1 MGSRNRERRAEAVQS
16 TNDSSALSKSSLAA
30 RGYVHDAF
38 AALLV
43 PGTARRAPLIHR
55 GYYVRARAVR
65 HCVRAFVEQT
75 CAAPGTPRSQIL
87 SLGAGSDSL
96 YFRLKTAGR
105 LAGAA
110 VWEVDFPDV
119 AERKAQRIRDTPDL
133 CALTGPFQ
141 SGDPGSTLCFE
152 SSDYR
157 ILGLDLRQ
165 LQQLD
170 QALAAAGLDG
180 AAPTLLLAE
189 AVLTYLEPDDAAAL
203 ISWAAQR
210 FSNAIFVVYEQMR
223 PQDAFGEFMQQ
234 HFRHLN
240 SPLHGLDRFPD
251 AEAQQQRFLQAGW
264 TACRAMDLNEF
275 YRCFLPAEERRRM
288 ENLEPFDE
296 FEEWHLKCAHYF
308 ILAASRGDSLSQTLV
323 FPPSETFPRIDPAS
337 PSGVF
342 PASVVTGDTQ
352 GLGLKRYGHASVLLS
367 PGVILSAGGFG
378 EQEGRHCRVSKF
390 HMLLRYSDFEWK
402 GNQIGSWGTEAQ
414 WDGRLYHTMTRLS
427 DTQVLVLGGRLSP
440 VTPALGILQ
449 LSYENEDNSAEDP
462 NVTVTKFCP
471 EDSTLSRWRHST
483 TEVSCENQKYLFVYG
498 GRSVTEPVLSD
509 WHFLHVGKMTWVTIP
524 VEGEGPEV
532 AALELRSVDLQ
543 SAKNNQEH
551 HTQEMGLQR
560 LIVRRSQ
567 SFTIQ
572 LHFNRPFH
580 SKNDSITFVAET
592 GPAPKELLGTRATFL
607 LTQARQGNG
616 WSASDFTVHA
626 NSLYVSLFT
635 PPSAVIG
642 PYSLKMEIS
651 QGPSHSTTHPLG
663 TFILL
668 FNPWSAEDDVYL
680 PSETLLQE
688 YIMMDYGF
696 VYKGH
701 ERFITPW
708 PWNYGQNPSKDY
720 SQRNDVVY
728 ICRVVSAM
736 INSNDDSGVLQG
748 NWGEDYSRGVSPLEW
763 TGSVA
768 ILRQWAARG
777 GQPVKYGQC
786 WVFAAVM
793 CTVMRCLG
801 VPTRVVS
808 NFRSAHN
815 SDANLTIDTYY
826 DQHAEMLPTQKRDK
840 IWNFHVWNECW
851 MIRKDLPPGY
861 NGWQVLDPT
870 PQQTSSGLFRCG
882 PASVKAIR
890 EGEIHLP
897 YDTPFVYAEV
907 NADEVVWLLKDG
919 QAQEILAHNTSSI
932 GKEIST
938 KMVGSDQRENITS
951 SYKYPEGS
959 PEERSVFMKASQKTL
974 GVRRTS
980 SPFLDLLGSGGAVGQ
995 PAQLQLHLTRKP
1007 EWGQDLLLKL
1017 HARRVADRAHPQ
1029 GPIHL
1034 VVDFCAQTL
1043 LHNGGTRK
1051 PLWRQKVHLTLDF
1064 GEDIQWPLS
1073 LPYNN
1078 YRNKLTDEKLIRV
1091 SGIAKVEETGRSMLV
1106 LKDISLEPPHL
1117 SIEVSER
1124 AEVGKALRVHI
1135 SLTNTLSVP
1144 LSHCTM
1150 VLEGSGL
1157 VSGQISNDLGTLVA
1171 GHTIKIQ
1178 VDLYPIKAGPRQL
1191 QVLVSSNE
1199 IKEIKGY
1206 KDIFVAA
1213 ARAP

>member
-1 MGSRNRERRAEAVQS
+1 
-16 TNDSSALSKSSLAA
+16 
-30 RGYVHDAF
+30 
-38 AALLV
+38 
-43 PGTARRAPLIHR
+43 
-55 GYYVRARAVR
+55 
-65 HCVRAFVEQT
+65 
-75 CAAPGTPRSQIL
+75 
-87 SLGAGSDSL
+87 
-96 YFRLKTAGR
+96 
-105 LAGAA
+105 
-110 VWEVDFPDV
+110 
-119 AERKAQRIRDTPDL
+119 
-133 CALTGPFQ
+133 
-141 SGDPGSTLCFE
+141 
-152 SSDYR
+152 
-157 ILGLDLRQ
+157 
-165 LQQLD
+165 
-170 QALAAAGLDG
+170 
-180 AAPTLLLAE
+180 
-189 AVLTYLEPDDAAAL
+189 
-203 ISWAAQR
+203 
-210 FSNAIFVVYEQMR
+210 
-223 PQDAFGEFMQQ
+223 
-234 HFRHLN
+234 
-240 SPLHGLDRFPD
+240 
-251 AEAQQQRFLQAGW
+251 
-264 TACRAMDLNEF
+264 MD
-275 YRCFLPAEERRRM
+275 
-288 ENLEPFDE
+288 
-296 FEEWHLKCAHYF
+296 
-308 ILAASRGDSLSQTLV
+308 
-323 FPPSETFPRIDPAS
+323 
-337 PSGVF
+337 
-342 PASVVTGDTQ
+342 
-352 GLGLKRYGHASVLLS
+352 
-367 PGVILSAGGFG
+367 
-378 EQEGRHCRVSKF
+378 
-390 HMLLRYSDFEWK
+390 
-402 GNQIGSWGTEAQ
+402 
-414 WDGRLYHTMTRLS
+414 
-427 DTQVLVLGGRLSP
+427 
-440 VTPALGILQ
+440 
-449 LSYENEDNSAEDP
+449 
-462 NVTVTKFCP
+462 
-471 EDSTLSRWRHST
+471 
-483 TEVSCENQKYLFVYG
+483 
-498 GRSVTEPVLSD
+498 
-509 WHFLHVGKMTWVTIP
+509 
-524 VEGEGPEV
+524 EV

-708 PWNYGQNPSKDY
+708 PWNYGQFEEDIIDICFEILNKSLYFLKNPSKDY

>member
-342 PASVVTGDTQ
+342 PANVVTGDIQ

-524 VEGEGPEV
+524 VEGEGPEGKGLVFVLIQIAQKMLFCRGLSRIRPIGLYRAVKGTPIPVPPPELLLSV

-592 GPAPKELLGTRATFL
+592 
-607 LTQARQGNG
+607 
-616 WSASDFTVHA
+616 
-626 NSLYVSLFT
+626 
-635 PPSAVIG
+635 
-642 PYSLKMEIS
+642 
-651 QGPSHSTTHPLG
+651 
-663 TFILL
+663 
-668 FNPWSAEDDVYL
+668 EDDVYL

-959 PEERSVFMKASQKTL
+959 PEERSVFMKASQKML